1 MTGLERRYRW
11 LLRAY
16 PRAYRQYRAD
26 EMLETLLAA
35 GETDRRHPNL
45 RESLALL
52 VGGLRARAGVDR
64 LRSRAALRHSTL
76 RLTVLSL
83 LVCGIAL
90 TATPVMW
97 RLWLLL
103 PGTAATAIVAGSLV
117 TPVMWLLA
125 LAAAAWARY
134 RLAFAA
140 TIGALVIDLSQAVVH
155 NRLYVE
161 QWTGTEVSGTVLQVV
176 VHRALD
182 ASTWAAVLAVLA
194 MLPLLATGQ
203 PRVARPWT
211 WLVGAA
217 VVVAVMTPNPLNG
230 WAGGFG
236 QTVIVAAWLVAVVVG
251 AALDVRV
258 SIVASVLL
266 LVPIL
271 TTLAYELVRR
281 QRDAAWWLGDQGV
294 LLAAMVA
301 MLAVTLMISRRG
313 MRRQV
318 AL

>member
-1 MTGLERRYRW
+1 MTGRERRYRW

-35 GETDRRHPNL
+35 GETDRRHPSL

-64 LRSRAALRHSTL
+64 LRSPAALRHSTL

-83 LVCGIAL
+83 LVCGVAL

-103 PGTAATAIVAGSLV
+103 PGTSATAVVAGSLV
-117 TPVMWLLA
+117 TPVMWLLG

-140 TIGALVIDLSQAVVH
+140 TIGALVADLWPTVVH

-161 QWTGTEVSGTVLQVV
+161 QWTGAEVSGTMLNVV
-176 VHRALD
+176 VHRAM
-182 ASTWAAVLAVLA
+182 AFSTWAGVLAVLA
-194 MLPLLATGQ
+194 MIPLLATRQ
-203 PRVARPWT
+203 PRVTRPWT

-217 VVVAVMTPNPLNG
+217 AVVAIMTPNPLNG

-236 QTVIVAAWLVAVVVG
+236 QTVIVATWLTAAVVG

-271 TTLAYELVRR
+271 TTLAFELVRW
-281 QRDAAWWLGDQGV
+281 QRDAWWLGNQSV
-294 LLAAMVA
+294 VLAAMVG
-301 MLAVTLMISRRG
+301 MLVVTLTVSRTAV
-313 MRRQV
+313 RRQV